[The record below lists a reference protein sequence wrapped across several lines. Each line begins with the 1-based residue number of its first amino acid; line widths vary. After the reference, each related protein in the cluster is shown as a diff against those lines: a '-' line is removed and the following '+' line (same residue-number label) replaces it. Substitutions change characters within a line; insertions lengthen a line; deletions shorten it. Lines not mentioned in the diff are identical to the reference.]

1 MAKYPI
7 VLTIAGSD
15 SSGGAGIQADIKTMS
30 AIGVYAASAVTA
42 VTAQNTLGVDGVQG
56 IDPDMVARQIDAV
69 FSDLRPDAVKIGML
83 YSRSIVEAVADRFCY
98 WRPQNVVLDPVMIST
113 SGSRLIEE
121 DAVEAIKEKL
131 FPFASLLTP
140 NLMEAEHLTGIAID
154 GIAPAREAARC
165 IVEKGCRAALVKGGH
180 LEGNDM
186 CDVLYCRQ
194 PSAGADVLP
203 SGCILY
209 SNPKIESRNLHGTG
223 CTLSSAI
230 ATFLAGGNKLDEAVC
245 KAKEYIGTA
254 INRGKD
260 MNIGHGNGPLWHFPL
275 SE

>member
-83 YSRSIVEAVADRFCY
+83 YSRSVVEAVADRFCH

-113 SGSRLIEE
+113 SGGRLIEE

-140 NLMEAEHLTGIAID
+140 NLM
-154 GIAPAREAARC
+154 
-165 IVEKGCRAALVKGGH
+165 
-180 LEGNDM
+180 
-186 CDVLYCRQ
+186 
-194 PSAGADVLP
+194 
-203 SGCILY
+203 
-209 SNPKIESRNLHGTG
+209 
-223 CTLSSAI
+223 
-230 ATFLAGGNKLDEAVC
+230 
-245 KAKEYIGTA
+245 
-254 INRGKD
+254 
-260 MNIGHGNGPLWHFPL
+260 
-275 SE
+275 

>member
-30 AIGVYAASAVTA
+30 AIGVYAASTVTA

-83 YSRSIVEAVADRFCY
+83 YSRSIVEAVADRFCH

-180 LEGNDM
+180 LDG
-186 CDVLYCRQ
+186 DVAATCCL
-194 PSAGADVLP
+194 PTGSSANTAAGASCRSTLTARDAPCRRL
-203 SGCILY
+203 SL
-209 SNPKIESRNLHGTG
+209 
-223 CTLSSAI
+223 LSSRWDYRWPRPWAAPKTI
-230 ATFLAGGNKLDEAVC
+230 C
-245 KAKEYIGTA
+245 TA
-254 INRGKD
+254 RSS
-260 MNIGHGNGPLWHFPL
+260 PVPVSLWAADTVR
-275 SE
+275 

>member
-1 MAKYPI
+1 M
-7 VLTIAGSD
+7 
-15 SSGGAGIQADIKTMS
+15 GG
-30 AIGVYAASAVTA
+30 YAASVITA
-42 VTAQNTLGVDGVQG
+42 VTAQNTLGVQSVYP
-56 IDPDMVARQIDAV
+56 IPADMVKAQIASVMD
-69 FSDLRPDAVKIGML
+69 DLRPDAVKIGMV
-83 YSRSIVEAVADRFCY
+83 YDAGIVTTIVDCLQTYTPECIVY
-98 WRPQNVVLDPVMIST
+98 DPVMIST
-113 SGSRLIEE
+113 SGRRLMTEE
-121 DAVEAIKEKL
+121 TIQVIKTEL
-131 FPFASLLTP
+131 FPLCTLITPNLNEASLLWGRT
-140 NLMEAEHLTGIAID
+140 IA
-154 GIAPAREAARC
+154 GTVEMQQAAQ
-165 IVEKGCRAALVKGGH
+165 ELSCRYNTAILVKGGH
-180 LEGNDM
+180 LEDNDM

-194 PSAGADVLP
+194 PSAGADILP

>member
-83 YSRSIVEAVADRFCY
+83 YSRSIVEAVADRFCH

-131 FPFASLLTP
+131 FPFVSLLTP

-180 LEGNDM
+180 LEDNDM

-194 PSAGADVLP
+194 PSAGADILP

>member
-83 YSRSIVEAVADRFCY
+83 YSRGIVEAVADRFCH

>member
-1 MAKYPI
+1 MCI
-7 VLTIAGSD
+7 RD
-15 SSGGAGIQADIKTMS
+15 SNP
-30 AIGVYAASAVTA
+30 AI
-42 VTAQNTLGVDGVQG
+42 
-56 IDPDMVARQIDAV
+56 
-69 FSDLRPDAVKIGML
+69 
-83 YSRSIVEAVADRFCY
+83 
-98 WRPQNVVLDPVMIST
+98 
-113 SGSRLIEE
+113 
-121 DAVEAIKEKL
+121 
-131 FPFASLLTP
+131 
-140 NLMEAEHLTGIAID
+140 
-154 GIAPAREAARC
+154 
-165 IVEKGCRAALVKGGH
+165 LVKGGH
-180 LEGNDM
+180 LEDNDM

-194 PSAGADVLP
+194 PSAGADILP